1 MTDIDASAFE
11 LLPVGVALV
20 ARDHR
25 IVSANRSLLQML
37 GGQSRDI
44 VGQRIDDLVPHA
56 ALGSALDELVSGGRD
71 DVSIDSSLKRE
82 ARPELGVR
90 VLGSRAAATTAKHAH

>member
-1 MTDIDASAFE
+1 MTDVDASAFE

-37 GGQSRDI
+37 GGQSRDMA
-44 VGQRIDDLVPHA
+44 V
-56 ALGSALDELVSGGRD
+56 
-71 DVSIDSSLKRE
+71 
-82 ARPELGVR
+82 
-90 VLGSRAAATTAKHAH
+90 GSRNARRMAR